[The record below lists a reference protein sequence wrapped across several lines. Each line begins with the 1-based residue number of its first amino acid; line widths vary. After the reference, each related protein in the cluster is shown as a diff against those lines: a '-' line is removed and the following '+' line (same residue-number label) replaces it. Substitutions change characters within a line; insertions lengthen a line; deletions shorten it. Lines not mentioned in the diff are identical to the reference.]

1 MKSIEENNFEKQL
14 IPYLEPVILQSLD
27 MIETLIDSGENF
39 SKNEASKLLL
49 DLENNFG
56 EYKHLLSTKTYG
68 KIMEVNYRLSQLD
81 GGYDFIEENEE

>member
-49 DLENNFG
+49 DSENNFG
-56 EYKHLLSTKTYG
+56 EYKHLLSPKTYG

>member
-1 MKSIEENNFEKQL
+1 MEENNFEKQL

-56 EYKHLLSTKTYG
+56 EYKHLLSPKTYG

-81 GGYDFIEENEE
+81 EGYDFIEENEE